1 MKSDRNFE
9 ETIEKELEELKTVRF
24 FDIYS
29 DEKLIT
35 STIKLGIRLE
45 FQSLKGTLTNEII
58 EEKMNS
64 LRNLL
69 MKDFNVILQE

>member
-1 MKSDRNFE
+1 MDDEFV
-9 ETIEKELEELKTVRF
+9 KELEELKTVRF

-69 MKDFNVILQE
+69 VKDFNVLLQE